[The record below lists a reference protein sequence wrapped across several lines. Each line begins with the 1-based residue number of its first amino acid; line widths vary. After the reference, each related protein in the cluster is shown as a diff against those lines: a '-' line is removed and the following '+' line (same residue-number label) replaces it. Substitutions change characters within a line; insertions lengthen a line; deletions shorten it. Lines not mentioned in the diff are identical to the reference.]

1 MTRTV
6 IVSGSMPCEHDG
18 ALGSRANGAGRQA
31 RSTPAYRY
39 EQTARFIT
47 DLVDGGT
54 LIPGARVPSLR
65 QITKQRGVSLS
76 TALQAYRALEDRGI
90 LQAKPQS
97 GFYVAK
103 GAPILLETPTISRP
117 PGRATTV
124 AVSGVVPKLLEYA
137 ADPDLVPLGCAIP
150 DAELLAAGRLD
161 RFLARAARVKGVDY
175 NTYTVPKGDPRLRR
189 EIARRALRWGQA
201 LSPEDIAITCGCTEA
216 LVLALKVVSRPGDT
230 IAIESPTYFGFL
242 QVLEALD
249 LKALELPT
257 DANSGVDLTA
267 LRRALEAT
275 SVKACLLSSSFNN
288 PLGCTMS
295 DARKRAVLA
304 LLAQHRI
311 PLIEDDIYGDIYFGD
326 ERPKPFMALDPHGNT
341 IYCSSFSKT
350 IAPGYR
356 IGWIVTGRHMP
367 EVLESK
373 LAFTLCGPAL
383 PQAALA
389 EFLASGGYD
398 SHLRRVRRTF
408 RDNID
413 RMIRTIDRAFPGG
426 TRVSRPDGGFVL
438 WLQLPKPLAS
448 RELFEAAL
456 KKGVCF
462 VPGDVFSATHRYANC
477 LRVSCGS
484 AWHPRIEKG
493 LETLGELASALL
505 ARQQRS
511 GSPPRRGHR
520 ADYLSARHEGDSGG
534 IAAPEGGRSRRR
546 R

>member
-1 MTRTV
+1 MACEYGRAVSTRT
-6 IVSGSMPCEHDG
+6 
-18 ALGSRANGAGRQA
+18 AGEGRRVRSA
-31 RSTPAYRY
+31 RPYRY
-39 EQTARFIT
+39 EETARFIT
-47 DLVDGGT
+47 DLVDNGT

-65 QITKQRGVSLS
+65 RITKQRTVSLS
-76 TALQAYRALEDRGI
+76 TALQAYRALEDCGI
-90 LQAKPQS
+90 LQARPQS

-117 PGRATTV
+117 PARATTV

-161 RFLARAARVKGVDY
+161 RFLARAARLKGVDY

-189 EIARRALRWGQA
+189 EIARRALRWGQV

-216 LVLALKVVSRPGDT
+216 LVLAVKVVSRPGDT

-249 LKALELPT
+249 LRALELPT
-257 DANSGVDLTA
+257 DASSGVDLTA
-267 LRRALEAT
+267 LRRALGAP

-295 DARKRAVLA
+295 DEKKKAVLE
-304 LLAQHRI
+304 LLAKRRI
-311 PLIEDDIYGDIYFGD
+311 PLIEDDIYGDIYFGE
-326 ERPKPFMALDPHGNT
+326 ERPKPFMALDRHGIT

-356 IGWIVTGRHMP
+356 VGWIATGRHM
-367 EVLESK
+367 EKVLDSK
-373 LAFTLCGPAL
+373 FAFTLCGPAL

-389 EFLASGGYD
+389 EFLSSGGYD

-413 RMIRTIDRAFPGG
+413 RMIRTIDRGFPRG
-426 TRVSRPDGGFVL
+426 TRVSRPDGGVVL

-462 VPGDVFSATHRYANC
+462 VPGDVFSASHRYANC

-484 AWHPRIEKG
+484 AWHARIEKG
-493 LETLGELASALL
+493 LETLGDIASAALM
-505 ARQQRS
+505 
-511 GSPPRRGHR
+511 
-520 ADYLSARHEGDSGG
+520 RHEG
-534 IAAPEGGRSRRR
+534 ARSSTRRR
-546 R
+546 RAVAQKRNVARRVRPVTRVPA